1 MNVVDGHLIVFSP
14 TRSDPVLLALAGW
27 WRSKVTPEDLSLLLL
42 ATGGC
47 RCRQV
52 RFDAIKMLVAAFPA
66 HTPVADLLVLLLLS
80 FHLGLAVL
88 RLSNVRCT
96 RSLGRSTR

>member
-14 TRSDPVLLALAGW
+14 TRSDPVLLALAGGVQ
-27 WRSKVTPEDLSLLLL
+27 KVTPEDLSLLLL